1 MNTSMNRRGTMDYKK
16 REDLLE
22 YEPYDIKVE
31 HYHKKNE
38 ILSTYASQVTAEEM
52 YTEIFGSLDIKCPI
66 FFKDKIS
73 KQNKKGTD
81 KILILE
87 DAIYNYKNIRNI
99 SVGACQFY
107 NDVRRLA
114 LLKNVFA
121 IVIDAD
127 SVTSNRLEYLLKN
140 NMKLNIT
147 SSKTHRMPKPTF
159 LVNSGTG
166 IHLYYVFGEPIPF
179 IRRQEQELKDLYN
192 KMVNDLTTQHHFG
205 MKPQTLWIGQPFRMV
220 GSPTKLCT
228 ETTAYRY
235 GDVWNIDDLAKWYK
249 VQYRENKNETYYS
262 EEKNEYMPFNKRTG
276 FVIFERRTEKKKID
290 MVKEI
295 QNNLVLDKGMSPEVA
310 EQFNLSYDIPKAIT
324 TAKNNDFEQKPK
336 KKKKGWKTNSKFYDY
351 VLANIKMKTT
361 CGHRYYSMVALCAVA
376 KKCEIE
382 REQLIADLKELVK
395 YFNIE
400 AKEHEYPLVEEH
412 EIETALASFKDVGKR
427 NKKETLENWLGWKF
441 EIKKRNYR
449 SQEAHLKRA
458 RAMLK
463 MAIEEGEVNMGKKA
477 DKYKAKIEQYMN
489 ENPTARKCDVI
500 RGTGFDKKTVYK
512 YYDMIKSGKIE

>member
-1 MNTSMNRRGTMDYKK
+1 MSSSKKKRDTMEYKK

-22 YEPYDIKVE
+22 YEPYEIKLE
-31 HYHKKNE
+31 QYYIKND
-38 ILSTYASQVTAEEM
+38 LLNTYGTKVTAKEM

-87 DAIYNYKNIRNI
+87 DAINNYNNVRNI

-107 NDVRRLA
+107 NNVRRLA

-121 IVIDAD
+121 IVIDSD
-127 SVTSNRLEYLLKN
+127 SVTSNRLEYLLKKD
-140 NMKLNIT
+140 MKLNIT
-147 SSKTHRMPKPTF
+147 NSKTHRMPKPTF

-179 IRRQEQELKDLYN
+179 IRRQDQELKDLYN
-192 KMVNDLTTQHHFG
+192 KMVNDLTTQHRFG
-205 MKPQTLWIGQPFRMV
+205 MKPQALWIGQPFRMV
-220 GSPTKLCT
+220 GSPTKLGT

-235 GDVWNIDDLAKWYK
+235 GDIWNIDELAKWYK
-249 VQYRENKNETYYS
+249 VLSREYKNNYHIIEWDLYI
-262 EEKNEYMPFNKRTG
+262 PPTG
-276 FVIFERRTEKKKID
+276 KDIVKFERRTEKKVD
-290 MVKEI
+290 MMNEVRL
-295 QNNLVLDKGMSPEVA
+295 NLRFDKGMCLEEA
-310 EQFNLSYDIPKAIT
+310 EQFNLSYDIVKVNTNAE
-324 TAKNNDFEQKPK
+324 NNDYEQKPK

-382 REQLIADLKELVK
+382 KEQLIADLKELVK

-412 EIETALASFKDVGKR
+412 EIETALASFKDIGIR

-441 EIKKRNYR
+441 ETKKRNYR
-449 SQEAHLKRA
+449 SQEDHLKRA

-463 MAIEEGEVNMGKKA
+463 IAIEEGEVNMGKKA
-477 DKYKAKIEQYMN
+477 EKYKVKIEQYMN

-512 YYDMIKSGKIE
+512 YYDMIKSNMVR